1 MYLTAR
7 RVTDQLELTLSG
19 EWRALQFS
27 AIDIELGAVDVT
39 GVRSVDVVAGQA
51 QLDLT
56 GAWLL
61 RDFVDRVRA
70 AGTSVEFKGG
80 EPSTL
85 ALVERCKAGAF
96 HAHAHAHLHLHLHDL
111 EAAPAHAVE
120 GVGRHAV
127 RALQSIDA
135 GLSFIGHISVAFA
148 HAWAALRLRPAS
160 IARHI
165 YDTGVTAVP
174 IVSLIA
180 FLISVILA
188 YMGAQQLRRFGADIF
203 VVDLVTIGVLRELGV
218 LLTAIIVA
226 GRSGSAF
233 AAEIGAMQ
241 LNEEVDALRAIGV
254 DPIEALVV
262 PRVLA
267 MLIALPLLT
276 VAADLIGLVGGGLL
290 CHELLDMPIVQY
302 LNRVQS
308 TITGTTFWVGLI
320 KAPVFALLIA
330 GAGCAC
336 GMRVHGSSRELGRLT
351 TLAVVASI
359 FSVIVADALFAVVF
373 MKLNI

>member
-1 MYLTAR
+1 MMMKWLNPGAGGRGSRPAR
-7 RVTDQLELTLSG
+7 GALLVRGLLAALEFAGRVCIALL
-19 EWRALQFS
+19 RALVS
-27 AIDIELGAVDVT
+27 
-39 GVRSVDVVAGQA
+39 
-51 QLDLT
+51 
-56 GAWLL
+56 
-61 RDFVDRVRA
+61 
-70 AGTSVEFKGG
+70 
-80 EPSTL
+80 P
-85 ALVERCKAGAF
+85 
-96 HAHAHAHLHLHLHDL
+96 H
-111 EAAPAHAVE
+111 
-120 GVGRHAV
+120 
-127 RALQSIDA
+127 
-135 GLSFIGHISVAFA
+135 
-148 HAWAALRLRPAS
+148 RLRPTAV
-160 IARHI
+160 ARHI
-165 YDTGVTAVP
+165 FDTGITAVP
-174 IVSLIA
+174 IVSLVG

-188 YMGAQQLRRFGADIF
+188 YMGAQQLRKFGADIF
-203 VVDLVTIGVLRELGV
+203 VVDLVTVGVLRELGV

-290 CHELLDMPIVQY
+290 CHALLDMPLVQY

-308 TITGTTFWVGLI
+308 TIADTTFWVGII
-320 KAPVFALLIA
+320 KAPVFAALIS

-336 GMRVHGSSRELGRLT
+336 GMRVRGSSRELGRLT